1 LNVSSTLA
9 RGRHRCQASRP
20 DPELDAPI
28 NGRDEILEALRFCP
42 TWAALDPQLQAL
54 FGDGRQFCAG
64 LRVLG
69 VVTTDAPGIPSD
81 SVGRSFAFAEAGV
94 FQVADGQIA
103 RMSI

>member
-1 LNVSSTLA
+1 M
-9 RGRHRCQASRP
+9 
-20 DPELDAPI
+20 
-28 NGRDEILEALRFCP
+28 
-42 TWAALDPQLQAL
+42 
-54 FGDGRQFCAG
+54 
-64 LRVLG
+64 RVLG